1 MKPYNRTVADRL
13 LMRRIA
19 AVVFFTGNQKATAL
33 AFRVSPSYVSKAWNE
48 LKHTFEKPKVT
59 LSLARW

>member
-1 MKPYNRTVADRL
+1 
-13 LMRRIA
+13 MRRIA